1 MQKPNSR
8 STAHSDQLSGNERI
22 INRARQRKRKNRR
35 KKIIIYSVLA
45 AVFFAVGITVAL
57 TMFFNISEITVTGD
71 AVYSADAVINASGT
85 ALGDNLIFLSK
96 AKTNVLIT
104 EKLPYVGSVTVKRRL
119 PTRLELIITKTDA
132 VYALVGG
139 GYYTLLDKNGK
150 VLENELEY
158 VGENIILLN
167 MGEVTEALPGHI
179 VSLPN
184 EQTLEK
190 LKSIREASNSCGLQ
204 GITFI
209 DLSDI
214 YNIKLIYQGRITLE
228 LGETDNNNL
237 IKKLDL
243 GRAAI
248 ETQNEENEL
257 YRGTINLTVDGKG
270 YWSEETVTAEQTE
283 PTEETTDA
291 EPNETPEEGTTQ
303 PADGQ

>member
-8 STAHSDQLSGNERI
+8 STVRSDQFSGNERI
-22 INRARQRKRKNRR
+22 INRARQRKKKNRR
-35 KKIIIYSVLA
+35 KKIIIYSTLA
-45 AVFFAVGITVAL
+45 AIFLTVGIIVAL

-85 ALGDNLIFLSK
+85 SLGDNLIFLSK
-96 AKTNVLIT
+96 IKINEQIS
-104 EKLPYVGSVTVKRRL
+104 EKLPYVGSVTVKRHL

-132 VYALVGG
+132 VYAIVEN

-150 VLENELEY
+150 VLEKELEY
-158 VGENIILLN
+158 IGENIILLN
-167 MGEVTEALPGHI
+167 MGEATEAEPGHI
-179 VSLPN
+179 VGLAN

-190 LKSIREASNSCGLQ
+190 LKSIRETSDSCGLT

-214 YNIKLIYQGRITLE
+214 YNIKLVYQGRITLE

-248 ETQNEENEL
+248 DTQNEENEL
-257 YRGTINLTVDGKG
+257 YRGTINLTVEGKG

-283 PTEETTDA
+283 PIQETTDG
-291 EPNETPEEGTTQ
+291 EPNEEPEEGTTQ
-303 PADGQ
+303 PTDG